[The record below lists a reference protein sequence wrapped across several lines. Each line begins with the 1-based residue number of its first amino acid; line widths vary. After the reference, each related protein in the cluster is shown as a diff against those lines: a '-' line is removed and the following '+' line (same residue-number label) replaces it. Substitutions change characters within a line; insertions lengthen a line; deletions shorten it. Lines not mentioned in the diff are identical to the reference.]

1 MLRGLNVLLSEL
13 SSISKKNFQSQ
24 ASEIAFCIIQNLG
37 CVEIWWVGQK
47 DSPLESN
54 LCSALLRGMSERLT
68 TKLVAGE
75 MSEAGVAAEGAA
87 ADPCRVRRC
96 FALRRRARRY
106 CCGLRWCPGGRSR

>member
-13 SSISKKNFQSQ
+13 SSISMKNFQSQ

-47 DSPLESN
+47 DSPLESS

-75 MSEAGVAAEGAA
+75 MSEAGVAVAGAA

>member
-1 MLRGLNVLLSEL
+1 MCCCRSSLLYPIKL
-13 SSISKKNFQSQ
+13 FQSQ

-37 CVEIWWVGQK
+37 CVEIWWGGA
-47 DSPLESN
+47 PLESN